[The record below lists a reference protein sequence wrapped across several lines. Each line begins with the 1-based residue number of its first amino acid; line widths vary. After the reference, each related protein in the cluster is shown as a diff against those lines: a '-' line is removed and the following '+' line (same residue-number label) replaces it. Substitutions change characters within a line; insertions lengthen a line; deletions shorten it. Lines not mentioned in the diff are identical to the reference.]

1 MQGNDHTRIRL
12 DELEETIS
20 DEGEEAE
27 AASSDT
33 EDRIVVTNAEDP
45 LPEPEMPFYEEGEN
59 GSAKEEWNKRN
70 KLARSYLYGSE
81 RIPQDFA
88 EAMRL
93 FSLEADSGNELP
105 CMTKAGCGQT
115 ALGWRRIRIRHR
127 NGTGKKKDVPAVPDR
142 EDQLKRNCS

>member
-20 DEGEEAE
+20 DEGGSG
-27 AASSDT
+27 SSFCRHGRQ
-33 EDRIVVTNAEDP
+33 DRCDKYRRSPAGTGNAVLRRRREWV
-45 LPEPEMPFYEEGEN
+45 
-59 GSAKEEWNKRN
+59 AKEEWNKRY

>member
-59 GSAKEEWNKRN
+59 RSAKAEWNQRY

-88 EAMRL
+88 EAMGL
-93 FSLEADSGNELP
+93 FALEADSGNGL
-105 CMTKAGCGQT
+105 
-115 ALGWRRIRIRHR
+115 
-127 NGTGKKKDVPAVPDR
+127 V
-142 EDQLKRNCS
+142 

>member
-70 KLARSYLYGSE
+70 KLARSYLY
-81 RIPQDFA
+81 P
-88 EAMRL
+88 
-93 FSLEADSGNELP
+93 ELP
-105 CMTKAGCGQT
+105 NPK
-115 ALGWRRIRIRHR
+115 I
-127 NGTGKKKDVPAVPDR
+127 
-142 EDQLKRNCS
+142 